1 MIQNNRCNNV
11 EYLEFLLGTI
21 NKYIIEYNRIVLI
34 GNYEVINRWE
44 ANIRSVFK
52 MNEEECCHAKLKS
65 VKGNILWN
73 LVRLEPG
80 YKENV

>member
-21 NKYIIEYNRIVLI
+21 NKYIIEYNRILLI
-34 GNYEVINRWE
+34 GNREVILRWE
-44 ANIRSVFK
+44 ASIRSLFK
-52 MNEEECCHAKLKS
+52 MDDDECCQTKLKS

-73 LVRLEPG
+73 LVRLKPG
-80 YKENV
+80 YKEND

>member
-21 NKYIIEYNRIVLI
+21 NKYIIEYNRIALI
-34 GNYEVINRWE
+34 GNREVISRWE
-44 ANIRSVFK
+44 ASIRSLFK
-52 MNEEECCHAKLKS
+52 MNDTECCHAKLRS

-73 LVRLEPG
+73 LVRLKPG
-80 YKENV
+80 YKEND

>member
-34 GNYEVINRWE
+34 GNREVILRWE
-44 ANIRSVFK
+44 ASIRSLFN
-52 MNEEECCHAKLKS
+52 MGDDECCQTKLKS

-73 LVRLEPG
+73 LVRLKPG
-80 YKENV
+80 YKEND